1 MMSVMVMFIEHGE
14 ASVVHTLV
22 VVVVVALSL
31 WLVAEKEPAIFFL
44 VSQNNTGNKCSI
56 SLKVG
61 RALLRRRKV
70 YFGANSD

>member
-31 WLVAEKEPAIFFL
+31 WLVAEKDTSIFFL
-44 VSQNNTGNKCSI
+44 VSQK
-56 SLKVG
+56 LH
-61 RALLRRRKV
+61 R
-70 YFGANSD
+70 